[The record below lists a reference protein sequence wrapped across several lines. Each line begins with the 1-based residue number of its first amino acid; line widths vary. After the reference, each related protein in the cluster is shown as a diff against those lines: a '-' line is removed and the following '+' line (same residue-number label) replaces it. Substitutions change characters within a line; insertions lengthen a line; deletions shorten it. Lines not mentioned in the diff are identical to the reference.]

1 LISSPT
7 ARVPLQKQKNV
18 WAQHHI
24 DVDWQGT
31 KKLSNSPSSF
41 GMVCKYFILV
51 CRIYLR

>member
-7 ARVPLQKQKNV
+7 VLVPLQKQKNV

-41 GMVCKYFILV
+41 EMVCKYFILV